1 MPILVSDDDAA
12 NIHTARITLPPRAP
26 SSGRVLVIGDLH
38 GCSAALELMLAELA
52 PQEGDTVVLLGDYVD
67 RGPDS
72 RGVLNMI
79 IGLEKRTRVIPLLG
93 NHELLML
100 DARTGAVDPGS
111 WFSVGG
117 RQTMESYGTDLPD
130 WSRVPDEH
138 WEFLRNRLH
147 RSHVTDTHIFVHA
160 NASAVLPMEDQT
172 DDWLFWRRFD
182 DSHPHFSGKTL
193 ICGHTAQKSGLPNL
207 QEKRIC
213 IDTWAYGDGW
223 LTGLDTSTETFVQ
236 TSQRGEVRRLNFN
249 EVQKL
254 RAQA

>member
-1 MPILVSDDDAA
+1 MSTLVSDDNTATT
-12 NIHTARITLPPRAP
+12 HTARITLPPIAP

-38 GCSAALELMLAELA
+38 GCSAALELMLAEMA
-52 PQEGDTVVLLGDYVD
+52 PRAEDTVVVLGDYVD

-72 RGVLNMI
+72 RGVLNTI
-79 IGLEKRTRVIPLLG
+79 IGLEARTRVVPILG
-93 NHELLML
+93 NHELLMM
-100 DARTGAVDPGS
+100 DAKAGAVDPGA

-130 WSRVPDEH
+130 WSKIPEEH
-138 WEFLRNRLH
+138 WDFLHKRLQ
-147 RSHVTDTHIFVHA
+147 RYHVTDTHIFVHA
-160 NASAVLPMEDQT
+160 NANAMVPMEEQM

-223 LTGLDTSTETFVQ
+223 LTGLDAATETFVQ
-236 TSQRGEVRRLNFN
+236 TSQRGEVRRLSFE
-249 EVQKL
+249 EVRKM
-254 RAQA
+254 REKA